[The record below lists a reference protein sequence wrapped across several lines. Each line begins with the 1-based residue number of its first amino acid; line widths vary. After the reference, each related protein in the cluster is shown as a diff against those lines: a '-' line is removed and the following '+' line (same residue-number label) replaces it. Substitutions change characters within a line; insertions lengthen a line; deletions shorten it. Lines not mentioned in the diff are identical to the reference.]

1 MRERDPL
8 AIGLGA
14 LGTGIGLGGAV
25 LTLAQL
31 GVAVLADRL
40 DPAERARA
48 LPDPL
53 LFGLL
58 AGIVVAA
65 AFGWRRSHALDN
77 VWQRGVIAVLGA
89 VGALLVG
96 FLAALVHRMLGIAG
110 LLVWVALA
118 AGFGLAGSRWA
129 IRGSGKGEGGRVLP

>member
-14 LGTGIGLGGAV
+14 LATGIGLGGAV

-31 GVAVLADRL
+31 GVAVVAGRL
-40 DPAERARA
+40 DPAERARI

-53 LFGLL
+53 LFGLI
-58 AGIVVAA
+58 AGLVVAA
-65 AFGWRRSHALDN
+65 AFGWRRSHPLDN
-77 VWQRGVIAVLGA
+77 VWQRGVIAVLAA

-96 FLAALVHRMLGIAG
+96 FLAAVAHRLFGIAG
-110 LLVWVALA
+110 VAVWVALA
-118 AGFGLAGSRWA
+118 TGFGVAGSRWA